1 MNIKLLFALILLPFI
16 CIGQEKKDVD
26 GYPTNTNSFVLVTD
40 YDSVEQAFNSIEQI
54 LEKNK
59 YPISTSN
66 LDEGIII
73 TAPYSTVYYSVSR
86 YKFYICND
94 EGVIKVGV
102 SGEYYY
108 NEGLELNG
116 VILDSHWAPITNR
129 GSGDTVRTQ
138 QFEAFIKF
146 IKLFHAKEIIP
157 MSV

>member
-102 SGEYYY
+102 SS
-108 NEGLELNG
+108 L
-116 VILDSHWAPITNR
+116 VVSFHSIVR
-129 GSGDTVRTQ
+129 GS
-138 QFEAFIKF
+138 
-146 IKLFHAKEIIP
+146 
-157 MSV
+157 S